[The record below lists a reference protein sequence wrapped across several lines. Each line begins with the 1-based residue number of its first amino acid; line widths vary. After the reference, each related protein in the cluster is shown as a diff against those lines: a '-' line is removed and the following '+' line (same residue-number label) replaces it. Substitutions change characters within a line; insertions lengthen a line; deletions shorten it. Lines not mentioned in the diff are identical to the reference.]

1 MTTAPS
7 AYIGATVTQLA
18 MTRQWPR
25 HVPTTMYSPDY
36 RHSLPTCWAY
46 ENSSFPPLH
55 QKARDNLCSDSL
67 TVSHYRNRSTYQEE
81 REWEDKIQSNPRHSL
96 CLGQGAVAGSS
107 THGNKHSRTGLF
119 WIITQRVVVI
129 PYRRFGTTYRSH
141 LRGVKNPRRP
151 LTT

>member
-18 MTRQWPR
+18 MTRQWPQ
-25 HVPTTMYSPDY
+25 VPTTMCSPDY

-46 ENSSFPPLH
+46 ENSSFPPLYH
-55 QKARDNLCSDSL
+55 KDLSDKNLCNDAL
-67 TVSHYRNRSTYQEE
+67 TVSHYRDRSVYHEE
-81 REWEDKIQSNPRHSL
+81 REWEDKIQSSPSHSL

-107 THGNKHSRTGLF
+107 THGNKQSRAWLF
-119 WIITQRVVVI
+119 WVITQRVVVI

-141 LRGVKNPRRP
+141 LRGSRIQDDP
-151 LTT
+151 